1 MSPSERFHVVDTS
14 LSTLRDA
21 GFDAVTYT
29 DQLPGTSET
38 FETTRVLTAGLLT
51 IEDTWT
57 C

>member
-1 MSPSERFHVVDTS
+1 MSTSERFHVVDTS